1 MGMMRTIISGIIV
14 FATAWFAVTN
24 AAPVNINAFFWNID
38 MSAAVVVL
46 GAFALGFVLGV
57 VRVAPSW
64 LRTRAQ
70 ASTHHKELQVCLT
83 ESKESAARVQ
93 ELEVELAAA
102 RKRLAAPETTDAA

>member
-1 MGMMRTIISGIIV
+1 MIRTLISSIIL
-14 FATAWFAVTN
+14 FAVAWFAVTN
-24 AAPVNINAFFWNID
+24 AAPININAFFWNID

-64 LRTRAQ
+64 LRKHTQ
-70 ASTHHKELQVCLT
+70 ANKHRKELQVCRT
-83 ESKESAARVQ
+83 ENKESAARIQ

-102 RKRLAAPETTDAA
+102 RKQLTNSDDSA